1 MRTSFAF
8 LAAALLA
15 LAGCDSTS
23 RSTSS
28 ATTKTS
34 PATSP
39 TTVNRPSYDSAAST
53 SPAGDGDRKA
63 SNSSIPADS
72 TAKPAP
78 ASTDKPGTA
87 GPSSVEPDNT
97 AVNKRDRDRSEK
109 TPIDQN
115 ENQRDVNITAEIRK
129 AVLATKDMSI
139 NARNVKI
146 ITADGKVTLRG
157 PVNSEEEK
165 KVIGDIARQLAG
177 KDNVT
182 DEIEVKTE
190 K

>member
-1 MRTSFAF
+1 MRTSFILF
-8 LAAALLA
+8 AAALFA
-15 LAGCDSTS
+15 LAGCDSTK
-23 RSTSS
+23 
-28 ATTKTS
+28 TTKTNS
-34 PATSP
+34 STSP
-39 TTVNRPSYDSAAST
+39 TTVARPSYDSAAST

-63 SNSSIPADS
+63 SNS
-72 TAKPAP
+72 TTKPAP

-87 GPSSVEPDNT
+87 GPSSAEPDNT
-97 AVNKRDRDRSEK
+97 AVNKRDRDGGEK

-146 ITADGKVTLRG
+146 ITANGKVTLRG
-157 PVNSEEEK
+157 PVNSEAEK
-165 KVIGDIARQLAG
+165 KVIGDLARQLAG
-177 KDNVT
+177 QDNVI